1 MIAQEVMITPDNYTP
16 AEPQT
21 GPVNSVNRDGMEDIF
36 STLLVLALTGNSN
49 IIPKLS
55 GPVLP
60 QIEDAAASAHCPDLI
75 TPYSSDLTPAQS
87 DGKAAVILH
96 PALQTSSPSVAVI
109 QQSEETSNAVVSHE
123 LYAGLSSEV
132 TSPQSDDMSSIIPD
146 SAFRTPHSATTGV
159 VALQIPRST
168 LRPPNSEVS
177 LPLSDD
183 MSSIIPQSALHIP
196 HSDDIS
202 SGNPQS
208 AIRNPQ
214 STQDGIIQQLSQ
226 RLIHASHIGAHTVKI
241 RLKPEELGELQMDIS
256 VIDKSIKAVI
266 TVENYSVKEII
277 EANLGRL
284 EDALKNHGFKIEQ
297 FTVDMRGGDMRDRWT
312 PSLFYGGDAGTR
324 RWGSNAAVN
333 DRVERFEKDIVVPLE
348 SGIISVFA

>member
-1 MIAQEVMITPDNYTP
+1 MIAQQVMVTPDNYTP
-16 AEPQT
+16 ADPPA
-21 GPVNSVNRDGMEDIF
+21 GSVNSVNRDGMEDIF

-49 IIPKLS
+49 IIPQLS

-60 QIEDAAASAHCPDLI
+60 QIEDAAASAHCSDPV

-96 PALQTSSPSVAVI
+96 PALQIPRSTLHAPNSG
-109 QQSEETSNAVVSHE
+109 VS
-123 LYAGLSSEV
+123 LLL
-132 TSPQSDDMSSIIPD
+132 SDDMSSIIPN
-146 SAFRTPHSATTGV
+146 SATTGV
-159 VALQIPRST
+159 VALQIPRSAP
-168 LRPPNSEVS
+168 RPPHSEVS

-183 MSSIIPQSALHIP
+183 MSSIIPHSTLHIP

-202 SGNPQS
+202 SVIPQS
-208 AIRNPQ
+208 EFHIPN

-266 TVENYSVKEII
+266 TVENFSVKEII

-297 FTVDMRGGDMRDRWT
+297 FTVDMRGGDMRDRFT

-324 RWGSNAAVN
+324 RWGSKVTVN
-333 DRVERFEKDIVVPLE
+333 DRVEKLDKDIVVSLE
-348 SGIISVFA
+348 SGLISVFA

>member
-1 MIAQEVMITPDNYTP
+1 M
-16 AEPQT
+16 
-21 GPVNSVNRDGMEDIF
+21 F
-36 STLLVLALTGNSN
+36 
-49 IIPKLS
+49 
-55 GPVLP
+55 
-60 QIEDAAASAHCPDLI
+60 
-75 TPYSSDLTPAQS
+75 
-87 DGKAAVILH
+87 
-96 PALQTSSPSVAVI
+96 
-109 QQSEETSNAVVSHE
+109 HE

-132 TSPQSDDMSSIIPD
+132 TSPQSDDMSSIIPH
-146 SAFRTPHSATTGV
+146 SALRAPHSATTGV

-168 LRPPNSEVS
+168 LHAPDSEVS

-183 MSSIIPQSALHIP
+183 MSSIIPHSTPHIP

-202 SGNPQS
+202 SVIPQS
-208 AIRNPQ
+208 EFHIPH
-214 STQDGIIQQLSQ
+214 STQDDIIQQLSQ
-226 RLIHASHIGAHTVKI
+226 RLVHASHIGAHTVKI
-241 RLKPEELGELQMDIS
+241 RLKPEELGELQMDIT

-297 FTVDMRGGDMRDRWT
+297 FTVDMRGGDMRDRFT
-312 PSLFYGGDAGTR
+312 PSLFYGEDAGTR

-333 DRVERFEKDIVVPLE
+333 DRVEELDKDIVVPLE